1 MGVAGATQVEE
12 QIDGAEIIGRHDG
25 ADHDR
30 GGGQG
35 GGSVVIDI
43 TQVGSDV
50 VISGSGALDKTGL
63 TYDFST
69 FQPAEVVPSLNIVL
83 IGPDSGHVDGFSGF
97 TGPSSLGTG
106 GTSVP
111 SSGSGDTFGIDD
123 TTLDLPFGYTS
134 GSPIVSTS
142 TFTNKTIAELGFT
155 PGAYVFSWNSSAPGN
170 APADDSITIQVG
182 VPEPSTWAMMLLG
195 FAGLSF
201 VGYWRSR
208 KLNSIAA

>member
-83 IGPDSGHVDGFSGF
+83 IGPDSGHVDVFSGF

-111 SSGSGDTFGIDD
+111 SSGSGDMFGIDD

-170 APADDSITIQVG
+170 APADDSITI
-182 VPEPSTWAMMLLG
+182 
-195 FAGLSF
+195 
-201 VGYWRSR
+201 
-208 KLNSIAA
+208 